1 MGLKEHQ
8 IESGARMSEKC
19 GCFSVSW
26 MLWIPLYGAAFVL
39 SGWMEAHFDCFKML
53 QPIAM
58 LIYTSLLMVWYN
70 QRGRRGMRL
79 PRLSERTARMHILP
93 LAVLPA
99 MNLLCAN
106 QISAGPASVI
116 ILLCAAA
123 CEEIFFRGFLLRWLA
138 TRNVRRAILISS
150 GVFSLFHLVNLVQ
163 ARPALIL
170 WQVVYAFA
178 AGLAYGAYTIQQGS
192 LVPCI
197 VSHALTNLT
206 AGAPPTESTAAAICC
221 SVSIIVCTGY
231 AWMSVLS
238 PRKYNR
244 RSRYESLH

>member
-1 MGLKEHQ
+1 MELKEQQ
-8 IESGARMSEKC
+8 IKSDTRMLEHSEC
-19 GCFSVSW
+19 CSLSW
-26 MLWIPLYGAAFVL
+26 MPWIPLYGAVFVL
-39 SGWMEAHFDCFKML
+39 SGWMEARFGCFKIL

-58 LIYTSLLMVWYN
+58 LIYTSLLMAWYN
-70 QRGRRGMRL
+70 HGSRRGMRL
-79 PRLSERTARMHILP
+79 PRISDRTARMHILP

-99 MNLLCAN
+99 MNLLCIN
-106 QISAGPASVI
+106 QISTGPAASI
-116 ILLCAAA
+116 ILLCAAV

-138 TRNVRRAILISS
+138 TRNVRWGILVSS

-178 AGLAYGAYTIQQGS
+178 AGLAYGAYTIQHGS

-206 AGAPPTESTAAAICC
+206 AGAAPDESTVAAICC
-221 SVSIIVCTGY
+221 GVCILVCAGY
-231 AWMSVLS
+231 AWMSIFS
-238 PRKYNR
+238 PKRNNR